1 VRVPSGDLGAA
12 ARRGLARLGVR
23 RVRTVLETD
32 SSDDW
37 ALLPESLADGRPSTP
52 VDVEPLLMSIAPMR
66 TSSRREAAERFVAH
80 LAKTLEGASGPITEQ
95 ARETAVALPPCTG
108 TLANINAV
116 AVVDWWIPH
125 ESLSVNLYN
134 NPQEGLGSPNA
145 SGNSDTGY
153 QGFVSLGAAGYVT
166 LDMGGCVPDG
176 PGPDVRVYQ
185 AIASEPVTLYASA
198 SPSGPF
204 VRLGYR
210 VSCTRNCDFD
220 FADAEGP
227 LQSVRYLKVEDGEL
241 FASNGAGGSNG
252 ADLDALRAFH
262 IQQ

>member
-1 VRVPSGDLGAA
+1 
-12 ARRGLARLGVR
+12 
-23 RVRTVLETD
+23 
-32 SSDDW
+32 
-37 ALLPESLADGRPSTP
+37 
-52 VDVEPLLMSIAPMR
+52 MR

-80 LAKTLEGASGPITEQ
+80 LAKTLEGASDSVTEQ
-95 ARETAVALPPCTG
+95 ARETAVVLPPCTG
-108 TLANINAV
+108 TLAKINAV
-116 AVVDWWIPH
+116 AVVDWWIPQ
-125 ESLSVNLYN
+125 ESLAVNRYN

-145 SGNSDTGY
+145 SGDADTGY
-153 QGFVSLGAAGYVT
+153 EGFVSLGAAGYVT

-176 PGPDVRVYQ
+176 PGPDVRVFQ

-204 VRLGYR
+204 ARLGYR
-210 VSCTRNCDFD
+210 VTCTRNCDFD

-252 ADLDALRAFH
+252 ADLDAVRAFH
-262 IQQ
+262 VPQ